1 MGVLDA
7 VTRDLHAGDRAGLL
21 RACRRAYL
29 LALAALVLPGLPLGL
44 LLAAVRPLTLSSL
57 GGVLGAVLLAAAL
70 AGVAWYLARRSAQ
83 APDLSARQAALTGA
97 IQAATAPGVPFL
109 IGCAFLG
116 SGAALLALWGVALL
130 AHALVWWQL
139 PGWLR
144 AEPAPAA

>member
-1 MGVLDA
+1 MLDSL
-7 VTRDLHAGDRAGLL
+7 TRDLHSGDRAGLL

-29 LALAALVLPGLPLGL
+29 LALATLALPGLPLGL
-44 LLAAVRPLTLSSL
+44 LLAAVRPLTLGSL
-57 GGVLGAVLLAAAL
+57 GGVLGAALLAAAL
-70 AGVAWYLARRSAQ
+70 AGVAAYLARRSAQ
-83 APDLSARQAALTGA
+83 APDLIARQAALTGA

-130 AHALVWWQL
+130 AHALMWWQL

-144 AEPAPAA
+144 PERSPAT

>member
-1 MGVLDA
+1 MGALDSL
-7 VTRDLHAGDRAGLL
+7 TRDLRGGDRAGLL

-29 LALAALVLPGLPLGL
+29 LALAALAVPGLPLGL
-44 LLAAVRPLTLSSL
+44 LLAALRPLSPGGLN
-57 GGVLGAVLLAAAL
+57 GVLGAVLLAAVL
-70 AGVAWYLARRSAQ
+70 AGVAAYLARRSARD
-83 APDLSARQAALTGA
+83 PDLSAPQAALTGA

-116 SGAALLALWGVALL
+116 SGAALLPLWGVALV

-144 AEPAPAA
+144 APAA

>member
-29 LALAALVLPGLPLGL
+29 LALTALVLPGLPLGL
-44 LLAAVRPLTLSSL
+44 LLAAVNPAPLTGL
-57 GGVLGAVLLAAAL
+57 GGALAVTLLAAIL
-70 AGVAWYLARRSAQ
+70 AGVTARLARRAAQ
-83 APDLSARQAALTGA
+83 NPEGPARQAALTGA